1 MGMKF
6 SKVDDFVTAEGL
18 PSLPGQILNILDEL
32 CRTSVMD
39 YTILQK
45 IQYDPAI
52 ALSVLKT
59 ANSPL
64 YGYASRISSLQQAAG
79 LLGPGAIRNIVLT
92 TPILERYQANGG
104 SHPLLEHSKLW
115 LHMTVTA
122 ALAGGLG
129 RCMGHT
135 ETDVY
140 FTAGLIHGVGKIA
153 LSVYRPCALLEW
165 MQLAEDEQLPLI
177 AIEKRTLGFTHVDIG
192 VKMVET
198 YGFPEPLISVLRN
211 CYAFGNDEITDP
223 LAGVVCLA
231 KGLATSWGFD
241 DGIEPAVPNGLS
253 KLFSLLKISEK
264 DMEEWTPQ
272 LRENVDLVV
281 QAQGQ

>member
-1 MGMKF
+1 MAMVF
-6 SKVDDFVTAEGL
+6 SKIDEFVTVEGL

-32 CRTSVMD
+32 GQTSALE

-52 ALSVLKT
+52 ALSVLKA

-92 TPILERYQANGG
+92 TPILERYQENGG
-104 SHPLLEHSKLW
+104 SRTLIEHSRLW
-115 LHMTVTA
+115 IHMTVTA
-122 ALAGGLG
+122 TLASSLG

-140 FTAGLIHGVGKIA
+140 FTGGLIHGVGKIA
-153 LSVYRPCALLEW
+153 LSAYRPHALLEW
-165 MQLAEDEQLPLI
+165 VQLAEREQLSLI
-177 AIEKRTLGFTHVDIG
+177 EIEKRMLGFTHVDIG
-192 VKMVET
+192 VKMAESF
-198 YGFPEPLISVLRN
+198 GLPEQLISVLRN
-211 CYAFGNDEITDP
+211 CYASENDEITHP
-223 LAGVVCLA
+223 LSGVVCLA
-231 KGLATSWGFD
+231 KNLANSWGFE
-241 DGIEPAVPNGLS
+241 DGIEDIAPVGVN

-264 DMEEWTPQ
+264 DLEKWTPQ

-281 QAQGQ
+281 QAQDE